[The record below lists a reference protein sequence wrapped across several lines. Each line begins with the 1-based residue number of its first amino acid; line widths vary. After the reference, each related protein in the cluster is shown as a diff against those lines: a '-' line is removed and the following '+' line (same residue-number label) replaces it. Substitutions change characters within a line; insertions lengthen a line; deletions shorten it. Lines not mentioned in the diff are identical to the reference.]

1 MYSGLIRMAILIQEI
16 TTFAE
21 IHLIMQVVLGA
32 TQPILKEDGKIANQV
47 NPVINRLLTLSRL
60 QGTFCCILSRNF
72 EILGF
77 K

>member
-1 MYSGLIRMAILIQEI
+1 MCQRPSLGELVRRGMYSGLIRMAILIQEI

-47 NPVINRLLTLSRL
+47 TVNSEPSTRYILLYPL
-60 QGTFCCILSRNF
+60 
-72 EILGF
+72 
-77 K
+77 